1 MAPEESSSAGGGK
14 GSLGAGGGA
23 FCATGGGGSRT
34 TSRWYRQPLLAVAIA
49 RAASVTSFPGI
60 VMAAFLPIGWTLLS
74 EKQFTRRA
82 PAWSLRMARLVK
94 ARHQGRKEGERT
106 VSLIGLAEQRGRPRH
121 SFAAEASRQAPS
133 VPVAVGARETPA
145 LVER

>member
-23 FCATGGGGSRT
+23 FCTTGGGGSRT

-60 VMAAFLPIGWTLLS
+60 VMAAFLPIGWTVIS

-82 PAWSLRMARLVK
+82 PAWSLRMARLVR
-94 ARHQGRKEGERT
+94 ARHKGCKKGERT
-106 VSLIGLAEQRGRPRH
+106 VSLIGIAEQPGRSRH
-121 SFAAEASRQAPS
+121 SFAARSEQAS
-133 VPVAVGARETPA
+133 A
-145 LVER
+145 LNGGSRGR

>member
-23 FCATGGGGSRT
+23 FCTTGGGGSRT

-60 VMAAFLPIGWTLLS
+60 VMAAFLPHRLDSSIR
-74 EKQFTRRA
+74 EAIHA
-82 PAWSLRMARLVK
+82 PCAGLVASDGPPRK
-94 ARHQGRKEGERT
+94 SQTQG
-106 VSLIGLAEQRGRPRH
+106 L
-121 SFAAEASRQAPS
+121 
-133 VPVAVGARETPA
+133 
-145 LVER
+145 